1 MVFKRAFLIGIF
13 LMVSG
18 MFVFHTPGV
27 SYGKEDESSQQRP
40 DRLVALAV
48 EYPSIQVTRGERI
61 GQKINMNVFFR
72 NFGKTDENLDVKLIN
87 KYEKWKASLTTFNFY
102 VTGVY
107 IPSGKEK
114 SVIFEA
120 EADRDITPGKYTFPI
135 KAQTP
140 DGKFKL
146 SEVIEIEVL
155 KEKSELDKSRG
166 IKLTSSYPEIQGTP
180 DSTFKF
186 AIDIDSTLVDDTPL
200 ELSAQAPD
208 GWIVNFKPSY
218 EDKYISSLRIKV
230 NERRTLNVEVRPS
243 PNAKAGNYP
252 VNVIINTPKSRLETP
267 LTVILTG
274 TYSLDVRTA
283 GGLLSL
289 DAKQGKPSNI
299 SFYIKNTGSAENRDI
314 KFITF
319 KPENWKVEFKPEK
332 IDMIEPGDMKQVEM
346 AITPYEDALLGD
358 YSVGVEVV
366 GEKITKNLEFRTTVK
381 ASAAWGWIGIGI
393 IVLVI
398 AGLFVLFRRFGRR

>member
-13 LMVSG
+13 LMVSTLIT
-18 MFVFHTPGV
+18 FHIPDAAF
-27 SYGKEDESSQQRP
+27 GKEYKGSEQRP
-40 DRLVALAV
+40 DRLVAMAV

-61 GQKINMNVFFR
+61 GQKININVFFR

-87 KYEKWKASLTTFNFY
+87 KYKEWKATLTTFNFY

-107 IPSGKEK
+107 IPSGKDK

-120 EADRDITPGKYTFPI
+120 EADRDIKPGKYQFPI

-146 SEVIEIEVL
+146 SKVIEIEVL

-166 IKLTSSYPEIQGTP
+166 IKLTSSYPEIQGTS

-186 AIDIDSTLVDDTPL
+186 TIDIDSTLIDDTPL
-200 ELSAQAPD
+200 ELSAQGPD
-208 GWIVNFKPSY
+208 GWITNFKPSY

-243 PNAKAGNYP
+243 SNAKAGRYP
-252 VNVIINTPKSRLETP
+252 INVIINTPKAKLETP

-299 SFYIKNTGSAENRDI
+299 SFYIKNTGSAENGNI
-314 KFITF
+314 KFMTF
-319 KPENWKVEFKPEK
+319 KPENWKVEFKPEI
-332 IDMIEPGDMKQVEM
+332 IDVIEPGDMKQVEM
-346 AITPYEDALLGD
+346 SITPYEDALVGD
-358 YSVGVEVV
+358 YSVGVDVV
-366 GEKITKNLEFRTTVK
+366 GEKVTKNIELRTTVK

>member
-13 LMVSG
+13 LMVSTLIT
-18 MFVFHTPGV
+18 FHIPDV
-27 SYGKEDESSQQRP
+27 AFGKEDKSSKQRP
-40 DRLVALAV
+40 ARLVSMAV

-72 NFGKTDENLDVKLIN
+72 NYGKSDENLDVQLIN
-87 KYEKWKASLTTFNFY
+87 KYKKWKVSLTTFSFY
-102 VTGVY
+102 ITGVH
-107 IPSGKEK
+107 IPSGNEK

-120 EADRDITPGKYTFPI
+120 EADRDIKPGKYEFPI
-135 KAQTP
+135 KAQTQ

-146 SEVIEIEVL
+146 SEIIEIEVL
-155 KEKSELDKSRG
+155 TEKSEIDKSRG
-166 IKLTSSYPEIQGTP
+166 IKLTSSYPEVKGTP

-186 AIDIDSTLVDDTPL
+186 AIDIDSTIVDDTIL
-200 ELSAQAPD
+200 DLSAEGPE
-208 GWIVNFKPSY
+208 GWNINFKPSY
-218 EDKYISSLRIKV
+218 EDNYISSLRIKV

-243 PNAKAGNYP
+243 PNAKAGRYP
-252 VNVIINTPKSRLETP
+252 INVIIKTPNSRLETP

-314 KFITF
+314 KFMTF

-346 AITPYEDALLGD
+346 TITPYEDALVGD
-358 YSVGVEVV
+358 YSVSVDVV
-366 GEKITKNLEFRTTVK
+366 GEKVKKNLEFRTTVK
-381 ASAAWGWIGIGI
+381 VSTAWGWIGIGI

-398 AGLFVLFRRFGRR
+398 AGLFGLFRRFGRR